1 MMFSAH
7 LLLSLA
13 LFLTPNR
20 SAAPSAQAA
29 TPGPATAPAASG
41 LPPASPSE
49 SLSQGLAA
57 LEANQ
62 PREALADFQLVL
74 QSQPNHAT
82 ANLLAATAAIELD
95 QGQLAVHY
103 AEKARQLDPGNWKI
117 HTTLVAAYTEAGLKP
132 QRDQERALLR
142 QMHGSGPPDARQATG
157 FLLEMF
163 PLQLTGQPGAGDR
176 VDAVEE
182 FEPMGSF
189 HTYYR
194 FLVHRP
200 DGRRVLE
207 VDVQS
212 NDFDERSWA
221 QAHPAEAA
229 AGQRQFQIV
238 GHTGAN
244 QEIDYRMFSG
254 KPNYDDIRVMVIEI
268 LRTHPIPAS

>member
-1 MMFSAH
+1 MTYSAG

-13 LFLTPNR
+13 LLLNPRRPAALFAPTAAFG
-20 SAAPSAQAA
+20 SAAP
-29 TPGPATAPAASG
+29 PATAGAA
-41 LPPASPSE
+41 PASTSE
-49 SLSQGLAA
+49 SLSQGVAA

-62 PREALADFQLVL
+62 PREALADFQQVL
-74 QSQPNHAT
+74 QSEPNHAT

-117 HTTLVAAYTEAGLKP
+117 HTTLVAAYTEAGMKP

-142 QMHGSGPPDARQATG
+142 QMHTTGPPDARKATG

-163 PLQLTGQPGAGDR
+163 PLQLAGQAGAGDR

-207 VDVQS
+207 IDIQS
-212 NDFDERSWA
+212 NDFDEHSWA
-221 QAHPAEAA
+221 QAHPTEAA

-238 GHTGAN
+238 GHTGTN
-244 QEIDYRMFSG
+244 PEIDYRMFSG
-254 KPNYDDIRVMVIEI
+254 KPEYDDIRVMVIEI
-268 LRTHPIPAS
+268 LRTHPIPSS